1 MPDNAESL
9 QFLLDP
15 EDNERLSNLCGPLE
29 DHLRKIESRLGI
41 EINNRGNSFRLL
53 GEPGAIAAGRE
64 VLSHVLE
71 ELEGGQV
78 RWDRGLAVGVQ

>member
-29 DHLRKIESRLGI
+29 DHLRQIESRLGI
-41 EINNRGNSFRLL
+41 EINNRVNSFQIVGPYGGDYTTIRLA
-53 GEPGAIAAGRE
+53 GHIASLR
-64 VLSHVLE
+64 
-71 ELEGGQV
+71 GGCQPPP
-78 RWDRGLAVGVQ
+78 LALL